1 MPVKDEASSFI
12 LKNINKENLYS
23 FLRDM
28 EFNRLLS
35 QAISFYGEENK
46 TVSNTNKKKD
56 TNKIDVKKYK
66 SILKEKDLDD
76 LLDILNKKPYISIDT
91 ETSSLNPLKQN

>member
-1 MPVKDEASSFI
+1 
-12 LKNINKENLYS
+12 
-23 FLRDM
+23 M

-76 LLDILNKKPYISIDT
+76 LLDILNKNPYISIDT